1 MYGVYRPTHA
11 PTGIEHCIYCNFF
24 NNIEKSLII
33 AGVNQLHVFRL
44 TPEEAALFGDKLPER
59 IGEIRKKLKLE
70 CMLSFSL
77 FGNVMS
83 MKSVKLVG
91 AQRDA
96 LLLSFMDAKL
106 SLVEYDPGTHDL
118 KTLSLH
124 YFEEQELK
132 CGFVEN
138 RHLPIVRVDPD
149 GRCAAML
156 IYGRHLTILPFRHD
170 VSLEEGDTT
179 LGCKPPIL
187 SSYLIDLRSMDEK
200 ITNVLDIQFLHGY
213 YEPTIFILYEP
224 LQTWSGRTAVR
235 TDTCSIVA
243 ISLNIQQKVHPV
255 IWSLTNLPFDCFCAL
270 PIPKPIGGVV
280 VFAVNSLLY
289 LNQSVPPYG
298 VSLNGIALS
307 CTAFPLKPQEG
318 VRIALDCCQSTLISF
333 DKLVLSLKGGE
344 LYVLTLVVDGMRSVK
359 SFHFDKAASSVLTTC
374 MCQCEEGYLFLGSR
388 LGNSLLLKY
397 TEKMLE
403 ASVNKIDAD
412 GKKSDPPCKKKR
424 TDNSEV
430 MASDVSQIDDLD
442 ELEVYGEGDAI
453 SGTTITSFTFEVC
466 DSILN
471 IGPCGRMV
479 MGEPAF
485 LSEEFCNTIDPDLE
499 LVTTS
504 GYSKNGAL
512 SVLQRSIRPQVVT
525 TFELFGC
532 LDMWTVFGC
541 KADSITDEDIL
552 KTELKDENEEKSDEK
567 KGIGEDVTQKD
578 GKTIPEEDIEDGHT
592 FLILSKS
599 DSSMILQTG
608 QEIMELDHSGFS
620 TQTPTVF
627 AGNIGDNK
635 YIVQVSP
642 MGVRL
647 LEGVKQLQHI
657 PIDVGSPIVH
667 CSVAD
672 PFLLVMSEEGQVV
685 LLSLRADNFGSGVRL
700 AVTKPQL
707 QQKNKIISLCAYK
720 DLSGLFTT
728 TTIKADTY
736 SANPLEFTKVHK
748 IPEERVSSN
757 LTCSFIDDEDELLY
771 GESESVFG
779 KTVNNSNKHA
789 PKQSPSDIYQKKE
802 IKASYWVVI
811 CRENG
816 VLEIYTLPDF
826 RMTYYVKNFPMGQKV
841 LVDSV
846 QMTELSVRPSMSNTS
861 SSSDRQEKVIGDMP
875 VIKEL
880 LLVGLGCRNS
890 RPHLL
895 ARVDEDLLLYEAFPF
910 YQTQI
915 DNHLKIRFKKIQHN
929 LILRDK
935 KSSRARKKGVEATED
950 VGILKE
956 SHVCLMRYFEDITG
970 YSGVFICG
978 AYPHW
983 IIMTARGSL
992 RIHPMNIDGPITCFA
1007 PFHNINCPKG
1017 FLYFNKAGELRICV
1031 LPTHLTYDSPWP
1043 VRKVPLR
1050 STPYFVVY
1058 HPESKTYA
1066 VVSSTQ
1072 EPSNKLPKTTTD
1084 EREFEII
1091 ERDDRF
1097 VYPMTEKYC
1106 VQLFSP
1112 VSWEVIPNTKIEF
1125 LDWEHVTT
1133 LVNVSMRSE
1142 GTLSGYKGYCVMG
1155 TNFSL
1160 GEEVQSRGRII
1171 IFDIIEVV
1179 PEPGQPLTKN
1189 KIKVIYEKEQ
1199 KGPVTALAQVE
1210 GFLLSAIG
1218 QKLYIWTL
1226 KDNDLSGV
1234 AFIDTY
1240 IYIHTLSTLK
1250 NIILAGDLLKSVSVY
1265 RYQEEL
1271 KVLSLVSRDIRPMEV
1286 YTVDFMVDNVDL
1298 CFVVTDRLKNLLV
1311 YFYQPEARKSCGGQ
1325 RLLRRADMNIG
1336 SHVLSTFR
1344 VRCKLSD
1351 QSIDRKMISVAEKRH
1366 ITFFATLDGSIGFV
1380 MPISEKV
1387 YRRLLMLQN
1396 AMATLIPHI
1405 AGLNPKAYRAAKATI
1420 PELFNPSRNIL
1431 DGELLWKYTN
1441 LSVIEKSE
1449 VARRIGITVDQIID
1463 DLMEIDH
1470 LSSHF

>member
-1 MYGVYRPTHA
+1 MYGVYRPTHT

-24 NNIEKSLII
+24 NNFEKSLVI
-33 AGVNQLHVFRL
+33 AGVNQLNVFRL
-44 TPEEAALFGDKLPER
+44 TPEESMTFADKPPER
-59 IGEIRKKLKLE
+59 LGEIRKKLKLE
-70 CMLSFSL
+70 CMSTFSL
-77 FGNVMS
+77 FGNIMS
-83 MKSVKLVG
+83 VKSVKLVG

-124 YFEEQELK
+124 YFEEPELR

-138 RHLPIVRVDPD
+138 RHIPYVRVDPD

-170 VSLEEGDTT
+170 VSLEEGDAG

-187 SSYLIDLRSMDEK
+187 SSYLIDLRVMDEK

-255 IWSLTNLPFDCFCAL
+255 IWSLTNLPFDCFTAL

-298 VSLNGIALS
+298 VSLNSISQS
-307 CTAFPLKPQEG
+307 CTAFPLKPQDG
-318 VRIALDCCQSTLISF
+318 VRISLDCCQAALITF

-403 ASVNKIDAD
+403 ASVPKIDID
-412 GKKSDPPCKKKR
+412 GKKSEPPLKKKKI
-424 TDNSEV
+424 DSSEV

-442 ELEVYGEGDAI
+442 ELEVYGEGDI
-453 SGTTITSFTFEVC
+453 MSGTTITSFTFEVC

-485 LSEEFCNTIDPDLE
+485 LSEEFCNTVDPDLE

-532 LDMWTVFGC
+532 LDMWTVFGP
-541 KADSITDEDIL
+541 KPDLAEEDDVL
-552 KTELKDENEEKSDEK
+552 KRSDDEEKEK
-567 KGIGEDVTQKD
+567 EDNEAKKKD
-578 GKTIPEEDIEDGHT
+578 GKMGSREDEEDIEDGHA
-592 FLILSKS
+592 FLILSKR

-620 TQTPTVF
+620 TQTPTIF
-627 AGNIGDNK
+627 AGNIGNNR

-657 PIDVGSPIVH
+657 PIDVGSAIVH

-672 PFLLVMSEEGQVV
+672 PFLLVMSQEGQLV
-685 LLSLRADNFGSGVRL
+685 LLSLRADSFGSGVRL

-707 QQKNKIISLCAYK
+707 QQKNKIISMCVYK
-720 DLSGLFTT
+720 DLSGLFSTAPV
-728 TTIKADTY
+728 KSETY
-736 SANPLEFTKVHK
+736 NPNPSDFNRLTKVH
-748 IPEERVSSN
+748 EERLSSGLPN
-757 LTCSFIDDEDELLY
+757 SFADDEDELLY
-771 GESESVFG
+771 GDSESGF
-779 KTVNNSNKHA
+779 NKSA
-789 PKQSPSDIYQKKE
+789 NPSSKPLPKPSLSEAQHKRE
-802 IKASYWVVI
+802 IKATFWAII

-841 LVDSV
+841 LVDSI
-846 QMTELSVRPSMSNTS
+846 QMTESSMKLGNTS
-861 SSSDRQEKVIGDMP
+861 TSSDRQEKVIGDMP
-875 VIKEL
+875 AIKEL
-880 LLVGLGCRNS
+880 LLVGLGCRRS

-895 ARVDEDLLLYEAFPF
+895 ARVDEDLLIYEAFPF

-929 LILRDK
+929 LILREK
-935 KSSRARKKGVEATED
+935 RLSRARKKGAD
-950 VGILKE
+950 VPDDTGILQE
-956 SHVCLMRYFEDITG
+956 NHVCLMRYFEDISG

-992 RIHPMNIDGPITCFA
+992 RIHPMSIDGPITCFA

-1017 FLYFNKAGELRICV
+1017 FLYFNKLGELRICV

-1050 STPYFVVY
+1050 ATPYFVIY

-1072 EPSNKLPKTTTD
+1072 EPSNKLPRTTAD

-1097 VYPMTEKYC
+1097 VYPVMEKYS

-1112 VSWEVIPNTKIEF
+1112 VSWEVIPNTKIE
-1125 LDWEHVTT
+1125 LLEWEHVTT
-1133 LVNVSMRSE
+1133 LVNVSLRSE
-1142 GTLSGYKGYCVMG
+1142 GTISGFKGYCAMG

-1189 KIKVIYEKEQ
+1189 KIKLMYEKEQ

-1210 GFLLSAIG
+1210 GCLLSAIG
-1218 QKLYIWTL
+1218 QKLYIWSL

-1240 IYIHTLSTLK
+1240 IYIHSLSTLK

-1286 YTVDFMVDNVDL
+1286 YTVDFMVDNANL

-1311 YFYQPEARKSCGGQ
+1311 YSYQPEARESCGGQ

-1366 ITFFATLDGSIGFV
+1366 ITFFATLDGSIGNV

-1396 AMATLIPHI
+1396 AMATHIPHI
-1405 AGLNPKAYRAAKATI
+1405 AGLNPKAYRAVRATI

-1463 DLMEIDH
+1463 DLMEIDR
-1470 LSSHF
+1470 LSGHF